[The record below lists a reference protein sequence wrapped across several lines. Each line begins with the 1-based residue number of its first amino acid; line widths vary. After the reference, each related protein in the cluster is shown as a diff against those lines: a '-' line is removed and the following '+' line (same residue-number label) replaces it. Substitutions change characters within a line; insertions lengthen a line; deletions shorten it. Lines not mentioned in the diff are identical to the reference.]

1 VLLDIVLFSLDLVIL
16 PVLYSKLTHIKNVYL
31 FSRKT
36 ERKGFTPFPVCSG
49 TLPPL
54 SLYGKPTQHFLRRSS
69 FSKRPA
75 VTAVDGNV
83 ASINRMGDDAPAINP
98 YPTNLEN

>member
-1 VLLDIVLFSLDLVIL
+1 MVQFVLIDIFLFYLVIL

-36 ERKGFTPFPVCSG
+36 KRKGFTPFPVCSG

-54 SLYGKPTQHFLRRSS
+54 ALYGKQTQHFLRRSS
-69 FSKRPA
+69 LVSVLQSPQ
-75 VTAVDGNV
+75 
-83 ASINRMGDDAPAINP
+83 
-98 YPTNLEN
+98 